1 MIKIKTINK
10 LMVSFEYRNIIFIV
24 QIKYIL
30 YKYSH
35 FIKQKS

>member
-1 MIKIKTINK
+1 MIKIKIINK
-10 LMVSFEYRNIIFIV
+10 LIASFEYRNIIFII

-35 FIKQKS
+35 FIK